1 MAINYKIIHTER
13 QIRERVND
21 LACEMMD
28 LGVQSNDVFIC
39 LLNGGLFF
47 YSDLLRA
54 LTLRGLEGIKLTF
67 LKTHTVEKDGV
78 KSIQIEDFIQEIP
91 MIESINKGANI
102 WIIDEIMDSGRS
114 ATVVI
119 DWLMD
124 ALIMGKATKKP
135 YINTVM
141 MVERNGVVADA
152 RIHTHLAGFTED
164 RDEWFVGY
172 GMDGSN
178 GILRTMP
185 MIAIE
190 MHQPDDEPEM

>member
-114 ATVVI
+114 VTTVI

-141 MVERNGVVADA
+141 MVERKGVVVDA
-152 RIHTHLAGFTED
+152 RIHTHLAGFTDDYE
-164 RDEWFVGY
+164 EWLVGY

-190 MHQPDDEPEM
+190 MHQPDDESEM